1 MDNAGLAAWKEA
13 AKEAEIKGETT
24 PSPEPYS
31 FTLKHSP
38 EGSMATRDIVARAID
53 QQMKT
58 TGTGH
63 VYLVT
68 SHLDKEG
75 LARKFPT
82 IAGRL
87 AKERLELGVNPIP
100 VVPAAHYMVGGI
112 RVDAIGR
119 AHVRQTGAVMP
130 HLFAIGEVA
139 CTGMHGA
146 NRLASNSLLEA
157 VVYAHRVA
165 KHLIDQPPEAYE
177 GQHPPWRADG
187 LNVLEEHAPI
197 VHDRA
202 SLVSTMSQ
210 EVGIVRSNQRLRRAE
225 RRLALLNK
233 EIELIWKG
241 SLPSRAIVELR
252 NLALIGHLV
261 VTDALDQHQNRGL
274 HFNVDLVKDGT
285 PE

>member
-1 MDNAGLAAWKEA
+1 
-13 AKEAEIKGETT
+13 
-24 PSPEPYS
+24 
-31 FTLKHSP
+31 
-38 EGSMATRDIVARAID
+38 
-53 QQMKT
+53 
-58 TGTGH
+58 
-63 VYLVT
+63 
-68 SHLDKEG
+68 
-75 LARKFPT
+75 
-82 IAGRL
+82 
-87 AKERLELGVNPIP
+87 
-100 VVPAAHYMVGGI
+100 
-112 RVDAIGR
+112 
-119 AHVRQTGAVMP
+119 
-130 HLFAIGEVA
+130 VA

-165 KHLIDQPPEAYE
+165 KHLIDHPPEAYE

-187 LNVLEEHAPI
+187 LNVLKEHAPI

-202 SLVSTMSQ
+202 SLVSTMTQ

-233 EIELIWKG
+233 EVELIWKG

-261 VTDALDQHQNRGL
+261 VTDALAQHQNRGL
-274 HFNVDLVKDGT
+274 HFNVDLVKDGM

>member
-1 MDNAGLAAWKEA
+1 
-13 AKEAEIKGETT
+13 
-24 PSPEPYS
+24 
-31 FTLKHSP
+31 
-38 EGSMATRDIVARAID
+38 
-53 QQMKT
+53 
-58 TGTGH
+58 
-63 VYLVT
+63 
-68 SHLDKEG
+68 
-75 LARKFPT
+75 
-82 IAGRL
+82 
-87 AKERLELGVNPIP
+87 
-100 VVPAAHYMVGGI
+100 
-112 RVDAIGR
+112 
-119 AHVRQTGAVMP
+119 
-130 HLFAIGEVA
+130 
-139 CTGMHGA
+139 MHGA

-261 VTDALDQHQNRGL
+261 VTDALEQHQNRGL

>member
-1 MDNAGLAAWKEA
+1 VDNLAFIQFHPTALWSSRERPFLISEAVRGEGGVLMDNAGLAAWKEA
-13 AKEAEIKGETT
+13 SKAAEIKGETT

-87 AKERLELGVNPIP
+87 AKERLELGVDPIP

-119 AHVRQTGAVMP
+119 AHVRQPARIEQ
-130 HLFAIGEVA
+130 FA
-139 CTGMHGA
+139 
-146 NRLASNSLLEA
+146 
-157 VVYAHRVA
+157 
-165 KHLIDQPPEAYE
+165 
-177 GQHPPWRADG
+177 
-187 LNVLEEHAPI
+187 
-197 VHDRA
+197 
-202 SLVSTMSQ
+202 
-210 EVGIVRSNQRLRRAE
+210 
-225 RRLALLNK
+225 
-233 EIELIWKG
+233 
-241 SLPSRAIVELR
+241 
-252 NLALIGHLV
+252 
-261 VTDALDQHQNRGL
+261 
-274 HFNVDLVKDGT
+274 
-285 PE
+285 